1 MPESWLG
8 VAVLPGGGPG
18 CALLLPLPVPVVLQ
32 FLVDQVLRT
41 GSPGE
46 LVHHL
51 PSAIAAA
58 LVEGGKAALGAPE
71 LLRRIRRGY
80 VARGVPPAPRPPS
93 PGSRWRRCW
102 PPVQMVSPAFA
113 IEPSSSSRSPAAA
126 SAAEMASA
134 MIENLQQAD
143 ATTYLCRLTR
153 SKTDQ
158 AGTERKRRP

>member
-1 MPESWLG
+1 MRYRT
-8 VAVLPGGGPG
+8 
-18 CALLLPLPVPVVLQ
+18 ALLLPLPVPVVLQ
-32 FLVDQVLRT
+32 FLVDHVLRT

-46 LVHHL
+46 LLHHL
-51 PSAIAAA
+51 PSATAAA
-58 LVEGGKAALGAPE
+58 LVEGGKAALDGPE

-80 VARGVPPAPRPPS
+80 VARGVPPAPKTALTREPLEALLAPCTDGLTGLRDRALLFFPFAS
-93 PGSRWRRCW
+93 GGQRRSE
-102 PPVQMVSPAFA
+102 V
-113 IEPSSSSRSPAAA
+113 
-126 SAAEMASA
+126 ASA

>member
-1 MPESWLG
+1 M
-8 VAVLPGGGPG
+8 
-18 CALLLPLPVPVVLQ
+18 
-32 FLVDQVLRT
+32 
-41 GSPGE
+41 
-46 LVHHL
+46 HHL

-58 LVEGGKAALGAPE
+58 LVEGGKAALGGPE

-80 VARGVPPAPRPPS
+80 VARGVPPAPETALTREPLLAPCTDGLTGLRDRALLLFPFAS
-93 PGSRWRRCW
+93 GGQRRSE
-102 PPVQMVSPAFA
+102 V
-113 IEPSSSSRSPAAA
+113 
-126 SAAEMASA
+126 ASA